1 MPKIPMPLTMSL
13 LVPTEPIILALKS
26 PWKGRWRERERA
38 TEEEE
43 EGNECSNESHKR
55 AAEITM
61 QGALAFS

>member
-1 MPKIPMPLTMSL
+1 MPKIPMPLSHY
-13 LVPTEPIILALKS
+13 VPARSYRAHNSCFEIPLE
-26 PWKGRWRERERA
+26 REMESERA
-38 TEEEE
+38 TEEE

>member
-1 MPKIPMPLTMSL
+1 MPKIPMPLSHY
-13 LVPTEPIILALKS
+13 VPARSTEPIILALKS
-26 PWKGRWRERERA
+26 PWKGRWRERA
-38 TEEEE
+38 TEEE

>member
-26 PWKGRWRERERA
+26 PWKGRWRERA
-38 TEEEE
+38 TEEE